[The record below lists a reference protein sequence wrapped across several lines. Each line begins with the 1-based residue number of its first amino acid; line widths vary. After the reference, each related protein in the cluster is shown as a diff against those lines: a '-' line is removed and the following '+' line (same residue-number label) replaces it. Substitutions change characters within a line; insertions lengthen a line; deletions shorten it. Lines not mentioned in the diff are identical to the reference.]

1 MYDVAIVGGGPA
13 GLTAAI
19 YAARKGLKTLVLEAV
34 KEGGNLQEIGRVEN
48 YPGFPKGIE
57 GPRLADLMREQAE
70 RHGAILRIEEV
81 VDLSLQGDLKEVVT
95 TSGSYSAR
103 TVIIATGAKPIRL
116 SRRMRVVGEK
126 KLLGRGVSYC
136 VSCDGPLFKNKR
148 VVVVGIDN
156 EGFHEAI
163 SMSSLASSVVLVNL
177 GELIADKAIVKRAK
191 RSGVRIL
198 KSSRI
203 KEIVG
208 QRQVEG
214 IVIVSDS
221 GEERLEC
228 DGVFIA
234 VGREPQAELFKRSGI
249 MTDRFGF
256 ISVDEKQATNI
267 PGVFAAGDVT
277 MSSLKQV
284 SIAVGQGTTA
294 VLSAF
299 SYLRSW
305 R

>member
-294 VLSAF
+294 VLSAL